1 MIKKLDLKR
10 IRKERGLTQ
19 TQLAKRLDYPQSYVS
34 YIESGKS
41 SPSKEFQETLQRELK
56 IEDLYLYALETDDNE
71 GAMKTFLARIDEQQN
86 TINRLLD
93 MLDRRDARIK
103 ELEQEVN
110 LLHSVILKS
119 SK

>member
-19 TQLAKRLDYPQSYVS
+19 TQLAKRL
-34 YIESGKS
+34 
-41 SPSKEFQETLQRELK
+41 KEFQETLQKELK
-56 IEDLYLYALETDDNE
+56 IKDLYLYALETDDND

-93 MLDRRDARIK
+93 MLDRRDERIK

-119 SK
+119 GK